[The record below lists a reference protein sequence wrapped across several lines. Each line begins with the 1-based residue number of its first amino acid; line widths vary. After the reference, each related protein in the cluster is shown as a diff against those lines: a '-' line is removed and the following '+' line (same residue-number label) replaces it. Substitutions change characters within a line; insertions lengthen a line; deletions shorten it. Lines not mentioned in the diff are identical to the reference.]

1 MQAFL
6 LKLLIAVISDPKT
19 QQVLK
24 NLLSDLIT
32 EKIAPLVPLAAAS
45 AAHAFADLMP
55 GVTASV
61 EDVVQVANTVRDD
74 LNRVIPDI
82 DIGIPLIDDILDAWR
97 PKHGWSCRLRHTTVL
112 QTAGRWS
119 TRARLHVGHCPRLP
133 MPSVC
138 RSRTGC
144 NRWRSCGRSPQTS
157 TPSSNLSATRTLR
170 CWTATNSASAA
181 SNHLWYG
188 NGSELEHA
196 PLSRSLNAG
205 FDSGEIA
212 APSDSHPGLLRGHS
226 SSGATTGAARLKIAM
241 HFQLSLARHLRRN
254 RAQQSCRR

>member
-61 EDVVQVANTVRDD
+61 EDVVQVANTVRED

-97 PKHGWSCRLRHTTVL
+97 PKHG
-112 QTAGRWS
+112 
-119 TRARLHVGHCPRLP
+119 
-133 MPSVC
+133 
-138 RSRTGC
+138 
-144 NRWRSCGRSPQTS
+144 
-157 TPSSNLSATRTLR
+157 
-170 CWTATNSASAA
+170 
-181 SNHLWYG
+181 
-188 NGSELEHA
+188 
-196 PLSRSLNAG
+196 
-205 FDSGEIA
+205 
-212 APSDSHPGLLRGHS
+212 
-226 SSGATTGAARLKIAM
+226 
-241 HFQLSLARHLRRN
+241 
-254 RAQQSCRR
+254 